1 MGRSGFAIFR
11 LLSTAPNSPQRRPL
25 RLSPRLILAQ
35 TVQPFDSTYF
45 FLCSALCVN
54 SFLSFHCAALS
65 IRKYYANHSNLV
77 PHRNSI

>member
-54 SFLSFHCAALS
+54 
-65 IRKYYANHSNLV
+65 
-77 PHRNSI
+77 PT